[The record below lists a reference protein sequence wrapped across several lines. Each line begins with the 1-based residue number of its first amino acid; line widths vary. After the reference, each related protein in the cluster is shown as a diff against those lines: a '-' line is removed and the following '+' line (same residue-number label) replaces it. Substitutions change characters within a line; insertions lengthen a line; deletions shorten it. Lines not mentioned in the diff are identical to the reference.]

1 MNARQARAWLDS
13 HLDLETG
20 ATPTAGVVDDLSLDR
35 MRSLVAVLGDPQ
47 TAYPVIHLTGTNGKG
62 STGRM
67 VEVILRGHG
76 LAAGLYTSPH
86 LESINERLV
95 WDGRPVED
103 DQLAEL
109 LTDLATL
116 EELVDGT
123 PTWFELVTAAAFT
136 WFAQVAVDV
145 AVVEVGL
152 LGRYDA
158 TNVADGLVAVVT
170 NVGRDHTDGREGW
183 RRAIAEEKAG
193 IVKSGSTLVLGEAD
207 PELRSVFDSAGADRT
222 WVRGRDFATERNQ
235 AAVGGRVVDVRTPFG
250 RLDELYV
257 PVHGA
262 HQGENLAL
270 AVVAAE
276 AFFDRAVDAGVV
288 GEALASLS
296 LPGRFEIVGRE
307 PIVVLDGAHNPDGV
321 AALTT
326 TLQDDFPPVPTT
338 VVVLGMLSGRDPEAM
353 VAALELGP
361 RDVVLCVAPDSPR
374 ALPAASVAA
383 VVQAMGLEAEAV
395 PEVGEALARARS
407 IASDDDRI
415 LVTGSLY
422 VVGAA
427 RAVL

>member
-1 MNARQARAWLDS
+1 VNARQARAWLDS
-13 HLDLETG
+13 HLNLESG
-20 ATPTAGVVDDLSLDR
+20 ATPTAGVVDDLSLER
-35 MRSLVAVLGDPQ
+35 MRSLVNVLGDPHA
-47 TAYPVIHLTGTNGKG
+47 AYPVIHLTGTNGKG

-67 VEVILRGHG
+67 VEAILRGHG
-76 LAAGLYTSPH
+76 LSVGLYTSPH
-86 LESINERLV
+86 LETINERLV
-95 WDGRPVED
+95 WDGRPID
-103 DQLAEL
+103 DEELAEL
-109 LTDLATL
+109 LTDLAVL

-170 NVGRDHTDGREGW
+170 NVRRDHTDGREGW

-193 IVKSGSTLVLGEAD
+193 IVKPGSTLVLGEND
-207 PELRSVFDSAGADRT
+207 PELRSAFDAADADRT
-222 WVRGRDFATERNQ
+222 WVRDRDFAAERNQ
-235 AAVGGRVVDVRTPFG
+235 VAVGGRVVDLRTPFG
-250 RLDELYV
+250 RLDELFV

-270 AVVAAE
+270 AVTASE
-276 AFFDRAVDAGVV
+276 AFFDRAVDAEVV
-288 GEALASLS
+288 GEALAGLT

-307 PIVVLDGAHNPDGV
+307 PMVVLDGAHNPDGV
-321 AALTT
+321 AALAT
-326 TLQDDFPPVPTT
+326 TLQDDFPAVPTT
-338 VVVLGMLSGRDPEAM
+338 VVILGMLSGRDPEAM
-353 VAALELGP
+353 VSALELGAH
-361 RDVVLCVAPDSPR
+361 DVVLCVTPDSPR
-374 ALPAASVAA
+374 ALPAAEVAA
-383 VVQAMGLEAEAV
+383 AVQAMGIEGEVV
-395 PEVGEALARARS
+395 PDVGEALSRARS
-407 IASDDDRI
+407 IATEDDRI